1 MYYYYN
7 LFIYYYLCCFV
18 VYVNMLLYV
27 VIINFWTYLEILI
40 CINCDKLRMF
50 KEIIMVM
57 LFGYLIIISIDIVY
71 LIF

>member
-50 KEIIMVM
+50 KEIIMVT